1 MNPVSPATAFG
12 TAAELIV
19 QLRLWQFGVQAAS
32 PLKDSG
38 NDLIAIRGG
47 TFRAI
52 QVKGTV
58 SSKIQIQTDDLLS
71 SDGRER
77 RYHLLALVF
86 APPVP
91 TDGSLWRLDE
101 VFVYLVER
109 PDAPCTFHRDS
120 LNSRRL
126 SVDVVDNF
134 WPIGT

>member
-19 QLRLWQFGVQAAS
+19 QLRLWQFGVQASS

-47 TFRAI
+47 MFRAI

-58 SSKIQIQTDDLLS
+58 SNKIQIQTNDLIS
-71 SDGRER
+71 SEGRER
-77 RYHLLALVF
+77 RYHVLALVF

-91 TDGSLWRLDE
+91 ADGSLWRLDDVT
-101 VFVYLVER
+101 VFLVER
-109 PDAPCTFHRDS
+109 PDGPCTFHRDS
-120 LNSRRL
+120 LNSHRL
-126 SVDVVDNF
+126 SVDIVDSF
-134 WPIGT
+134 WPMGA